1 MSFGIRMIV
10 ASQNEFGSVPS
21 SAIFWDSLGRIG
33 DNSSLNVLSEFTLK
47 PSGPRLQFIENF
59 LITDSTS
66 VLVIGLLLFFFFP
79 SRFSLERLYLYK
91 HLSISSRL
99 STLLAYINSCL

>member
-21 SAIFWDSLGRIG
+21 SAIFWDSFGRIG

-47 PSGPRLQFIENF
+47 PSGPRL
-59 LITDSTS
+59 
-66 VLVIGLLLFFFFP
+66 
-79 SRFSLERLYLYK
+79 
-91 HLSISSRL
+91 
-99 STLLAYINSCL
+99 